1 MYPWS
6 VGALCP
12 VQSLQIPASM
22 RARIR
27 TASPSAGGHGHETVV
42 KPNRALSRRY
52 PVNHLAVRPVSIA
65 NRDRLQRPAS
75 RHHGRSAEAR
85 GKAGSIARGDTHRGT
100 PPGIES
106 SSSAVVVRSGV
117 IVIRSH
123 AVGCARS
130 GHAEDCQ
137 AGGTRQQLQRWLR
150 NELQIRQGPLGRMQ
164 RVRRAGMRL
173 RSSRSRAEIR
183 SPTKATR
190 IAWRP
195 NGSWAG
201 TSAEPGGIVAAST
214 PAQGSRSQTS
224 NDQELRASA

>member
-42 KPNRALSRRY
+42 KPNRVLSRRY

-164 RVRRAGMRL
+164 RVDGRVCDCAVLGHVPRYAHLPKL
-173 RSSRSRAEIR
+173 RGLR
-183 SPTKATR
+183 
-190 IAWRP
+190 
-195 NGSWAG
+195 GDQMV
-201 TSAEPGGIVAAST
+201 PGLG
-214 PAQGSRSQTS
+214 PAQSPVA
-224 NDQELRASA
+224 L